1 MRDRLINITGN
12 TATGT
17 TTLAKRLNQLVG
29 WQAVYSEN
37 YLNQSPFF
45 AKFLQEPSRWT
56 FHNQV
61 FFIAEY
67 IEGYRVVTQSSENE
81 DRIVCLD
88 YTAYELVIYTEA
100 MRAKGFLD
108 LDEYRTLRKIFGL
121 LELTLR
127 IPDLLIYLTARI
139 DVLIGRIQK
148 RSRSVESEMMDKDYL
163 EVLQRSFGGFIA
175 SWTRGPVLKID
186 SEKTDF
192 LHDDDVVRLI
202 AAQALNKMV

>member
-1 MRDRLINITGN
+1 MRDRVISITGN

-17 TTLAKRLNQLVG
+17 TTLTRRLNQLAG
-29 WQAVYSEN
+29 WQAVYSED

-45 AKFLQEPSRWT
+45 AKLFQEPSRWA

-67 IEGYRVVTQSSENE
+67 IERYRVVTQLFGNE
-81 DRIVCLD
+81 DRIICLD
-88 YTAYELVIYTEA
+88 YIVYELMLYTEA
-100 MRAKGFLD
+100 MRTKGFLD

-121 LELTLR
+121 LEPTLR
-127 IPDLLIYLTARI
+127 IPDLLIYLTTRI

-163 EVLQRSFGGFIA
+163 EALQCSFGGFIA
-175 SWTRGPVLKID
+175 SWTRGPILKID
-186 SEKTDF
+186 SEEINF
-192 LHDDDVVRLI
+192 LRDDDVVRLI
-202 AAQALNKMV
+202 ATQALNKMV